1 MAQVIAD
8 LYEIQDKIG
17 AGGGGIVYLGRHLR
31 LDKQVVLKADKR
43 TLNIGME
50 KLRREVDMLKELS
63 HTYIPQVYDFVQE
76 NGVVYTVMD
85 YIEGESLDKVIGR
98 GQLPSQPQII
108 KWACQLLDALDY
120 LHGRPPYG
128 ILHGDIK
135 PANIMLRP
143 NGDICL
149 IDFNIALALGEEGAV
164 KVGFSR
170 GYASPEHYG
179 ADYISRN
186 RPAAVGTF
194 SQSNS
199 RQSKVSGEKAAVPG
213 MDSRPGKTLNKDID
227 DGTSKTL
234 LINAAGNTEKTV
246 LVDADKDIGEMALT
260 DDNGGIGETALTD
273 GNGGIE
279 KTALV
284 NDSDDTERTA
294 IIPKDKDAEKTWLIR
309 HGEDDRE
316 STTGNAGINQQT
328 AGGLAGGQTAG
339 FSGSLGSGKKG
350 ILLDVRSDIYS
361 LGATLYHM
369 ISGTRPAEDARD
381 VEPLGE
387 NICSPGVS
395 AIIQKAMAPEPDMRY
410 QTAEEMRNAFLQL
423 PKQDKRVVRHR
434 KHIILSTAVLSA
446 LFIFGG
452 ISSFIGL
459 KQMEQIQEA
468 LALAEYSANSL
479 AAGDVES
486 AVEQALGAI
495 PDGRGILD
503 APVTAQ
509 AQKALTDALGVY
521 CLADGFQPFGVLG
534 LPAAPFDMAVS
545 PSGERL
551 AVVYAYEAAVYDME
565 IQQKIT
571 AVPVCRSALADV
583 VFADE
588 THIIYAGEQ
597 GVSAYDLDRG
607 KNVWT
612 GEMATALTVSSDGKI
627 VAAVNRDEDCAVI
640 YRTEDGEKVAEC
652 SFGGKH
658 MPVAANDIFAD
669 PGKNVFAL
677 NKDGSLLAVSFS
689 DGGLEIFDLR
699 RGEAGMVI
707 YEDSDYRRFQ
717 GGFYGKYFAYT
728 AEKSGEALFGLVDT
742 KKAAYLGGYESRNG
756 LLLQVDEGGICLAD
770 GNLLV
775 HLNPETMEEQELAYM
790 GNASI
795 TAFCAGKEYVLTEA
809 DDNSFSFYDSGAH
822 LLSAQNSDINYDFVK
837 LAGNFA
843 VLGNRDE
850 PLLRML
856 KLEKHEEA
864 QLLSYDARYRHDEA
878 RISQDGRTAMLFGYQ
893 NFRIYDMD
901 GNMLVQMELPDADFI
916 YDQQFVRDDD
926 ISWLEVTWYDG
937 TVRRYGAGDGSLL
950 SEEMGEAP
958 SKDLYEEFYTDKYR
972 IASSLHDAPEVYDL
986 ESGKLA
992 AVLEEDSYLTYVTQI
1007 GNNLM
1012 TEYVNSEGKRY
1023 GILLDENFRKLAE
1036 LPNLCDVIG
1045 DTLVFDYESG
1055 NLRQCRLYS
1064 LQELVELGERYATK
1078 E

>member
-1 MAQVIAD
+1 
-8 LYEIQDKIG
+8 
-17 AGGGGIVYLGRHLR
+17 
-31 LDKQVVLKADKR
+31 
-43 TLNIGME
+43 
-50 KLRREVDMLKELS
+50 
-63 HTYIPQVYDFVQE
+63 
-76 NGVVYTVMD
+76 
-85 YIEGESLDKVIGR
+85 
-98 GQLPSQPQII
+98 
-108 KWACQLLDALDY
+108 
-120 LHGRPPYG
+120 
-128 ILHGDIK
+128 
-135 PANIMLRP
+135 
-143 NGDICL
+143 
-149 IDFNIALALGEEGAV
+149 
-164 KVGFSR
+164 
-170 GYASPEHYG
+170 
-179 ADYISRN
+179 
-186 RPAAVGTF
+186 
-194 SQSNS
+194 
-199 RQSKVSGEKAAVPG
+199 
-213 MDSRPGKTLNKDID
+213 
-227 DGTSKTL
+227 
-234 LINAAGNTEKTV
+234 
-246 LVDADKDIGEMALT
+246 
-260 DDNGGIGETALTD
+260 
-273 GNGGIE
+273 
-279 KTALV
+279 
-284 NDSDDTERTA
+284 
-294 IIPKDKDAEKTWLIR
+294 
-309 HGEDDRE
+309 
-316 STTGNAGINQQT
+316 
-328 AGGLAGGQTAG
+328 
-339 FSGSLGSGKKG
+339 
-350 ILLDVRSDIYS
+350 
-361 LGATLYHM
+361 
-369 ISGTRPAEDARD
+369 
-381 VEPLGE
+381 
-387 NICSPGVS
+387 
-395 AIIQKAMAPEPDMRY
+395 
-410 QTAEEMRNAFLQL
+410 
-423 PKQDKRVVRHR
+423 
-434 KHIILSTAVLSA
+434 
-446 LFIFGG
+446 
-452 ISSFIGL
+452 
-459 KQMEQIQEA
+459 MEQMQEA

-486 AVEQALGAI
+486 AVEQALCAI
-495 PDGRGILD
+495 PDGRGILE

-521 CLADGFQPFGVLG
+521 CLADGFQSFGVLG

-545 PSGERL
+545 PSGERI
-551 AVVYAYEAAVYDME
+551 AVIYAYEAAVYDMG
-565 IQQKIT
+565 IQQKIA
-571 AVPVCRSALADV
+571 AVPVCQSALADV
-583 VFADE
+583 FFADE

-607 KNVWT
+607 KDVWT
-612 GEMATALTVSSDGKI
+612 GEMATALTVSSDGKT
-627 VAAVNRDEDCAVI
+627 VAAVNRDEDFAVI
-640 YRTEDGEKVAEC
+640 YRTADGEKVAEC

-658 MPVAANDIFAD
+658 MSVAANDIFAD

-742 KKAAYLGGYESRNG
+742 KEAAHLGGYESRNG
-756 LLLQVDEGGICLAD
+756 LLLQADEGGICLAD

-775 HLNPETMEEQELAYM
+775 HLNPETMEEQELAYT

-822 LLSAQNSDINYDFVK
+822 LLSAQNSDVNYDFVK
-837 LAGNFA
+837 LAGDYA

-893 NFRIYDMD
+893 NFRIYDMG
-901 GNMLVQMELPDADFI
+901 GNMLVQIELPDADFI
-916 YDQQFVRDDD
+916 YDQQFVRGDD

-937 TVRRYGAGDGSLL
+937 TVRRYSAEDGSLL

-992 AVLEEDSYLTYVTQI
+992 TVLEEDSYLTYVTQI

-1012 TEYVNSEGKRY
+1012 TEYVSSEGKRY
-1023 GILLDENFRKLAE
+1023 GILLDENFQKLAE

-1045 DTLVFDYESG
+1045 DMLFFDYESG

-1078 E
+1078 